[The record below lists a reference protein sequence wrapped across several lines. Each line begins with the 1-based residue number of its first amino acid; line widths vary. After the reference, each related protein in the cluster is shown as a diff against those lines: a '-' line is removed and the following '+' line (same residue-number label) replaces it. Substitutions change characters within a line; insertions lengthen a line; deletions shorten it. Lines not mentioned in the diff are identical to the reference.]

1 MNRRQTSLAL
11 ATLSLWLWFVP
22 PAAMAQTYECITTTE
37 TTTRTA
43 WYSDGTVITTTIV
56 VRSRVCY
63 PL

>member
-1 MNRRQTSLAL
+1 MNMRQTPLAL
-11 ATLSLWLWFVP
+11 ATLSLWLWFAP
-22 PAAMAQTYECITTTE
+22 PTVMAQTYECITTTE

-63 PL
+63 PI